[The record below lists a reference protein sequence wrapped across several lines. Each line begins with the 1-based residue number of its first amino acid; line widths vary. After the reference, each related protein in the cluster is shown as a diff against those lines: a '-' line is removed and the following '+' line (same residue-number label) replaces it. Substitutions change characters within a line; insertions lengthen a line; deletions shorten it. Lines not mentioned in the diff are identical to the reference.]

1 MGAISA
7 TLLALC
13 KSGDHIVASN
23 AVYGGSYA
31 LMHDFLPER
40 AGITATFVDI
50 TDLDAVRKAITDK
63 TRAVYTESMS
73 NPTLRVADIPKLS
86 SIAREAGI
94 PLVVDNTFSPL
105 ILSPVDHGAD
115 IRSRRGH
122 RGAQYYEVHQRNV
135 GRDRGR
141 RVRYQGIYRVVDG
154 PARRLA
160 HAPRPGRSPRISA
173 CASRICRSA
182 WPRTANARWRL
193 HNASTTLVRTSV
205 TRDSTV
211 IRIAACSTN

>member
-50 TDLDAVRKAITDK
+50 TDLGAVRNAITDK
-63 TRAVYTESMS
+63 TRVVYTESMS

-115 IRSRRGH
+115 IISGMSDVIA
-122 RGAQYYEVHQRNV
+122 GAVCGTREFIESLMDLHE
-135 GRDRGR
+135 GSLMLLG
-141 RVRYQGIYRVVDG
+141 
-154 PARRLA
+154 
-160 HAPRPGRSPRISA
+160 PRPWTRRSPRISA